1 MDFTKLVC
9 PVCGKRFNE
18 DDDIVV
24 CPVCGT
30 PHHRECYNKNGKCIN
45 SDIHSEGYVY
55 EKNDKTLLEKNF
67 KDVREETADP
77 KDGEEKD
84 TEFNKEQEELK
95 KIVYDINHSDRKEV
109 KIDGKP
115 SLLYEVATGVKSGY
129 YIPRFIY
136 FDRMDK
142 KILFSFYAFLC
153 PLAWAGYKRIYK
165 LFAVILAFYVLIF
178 SILYIPIA
186 RNEDLKNAAA
196 VLYEQEGAEGM
207 IKAYSFLDSDN
218 ATLTSAEADFLKAVE
233 NAATPKAVSITVRIS
248 IYVMRAV
255 VAIFGTYMYFDAT
268 KKRINKICEK
278 NQNLS
283 EEKNLVMRDCRT
295 SLGLAIVA
303 AFLDILFF
311 F

>member
-55 EKNDKTLLEKNF
+55 EKNDKTLLEENF
-67 KDVREETADP
+67 KDVSEETVDP
-77 KDGEEKD
+77 KDGEGQD
-84 TEFNKEQEELK
+84 TEFDKEQEELK

-109 KIDGKP
+109 EIDGKP

-129 YIPRFIY
+129 YMPRFIY

-165 LFAVILAFYVLIF
+165 LFAAILAFYVLIF

-186 RNEDLKNAAA
+186 RNEDLKNATA
-196 VLYEQEGAEGM
+196 VLYEKEGAEGM

-255 VAIFGTYMYFDAT
+255 VAIFGTYMYFDVT
-268 KKRINKICEK
+268 KKR
-278 NQNLS
+278 NLS
-283 EEKNLVMRDCRT
+283 EEKDLVMRDCRT

>member
-55 EKNDKTLLEKNF
+55 EKNDKTLLEENF
-67 KDVREETADP
+67 KDVREETADQ
-77 KDGEEKD
+77 KGGEEQD
-84 TEFNKEQEELK
+84 AEFNKEQEELR

-165 LFAVILAFYVLIF
+165 LFAAILAFYVLIF

-186 RNEDLKNAAA
+186 LNEVLKNAAA

-207 IKAYSFLDSDN
+207 MKAYSFLGSDN

-233 NAATPKAVSITVRIS
+233 NAATPRAVSITVKIS

-255 VAIFGTYMYFDAT
+255 VAVFGTYMYFDAT

-283 EEKNLVMRDCRT
+283 EEKDLVMRDCRM